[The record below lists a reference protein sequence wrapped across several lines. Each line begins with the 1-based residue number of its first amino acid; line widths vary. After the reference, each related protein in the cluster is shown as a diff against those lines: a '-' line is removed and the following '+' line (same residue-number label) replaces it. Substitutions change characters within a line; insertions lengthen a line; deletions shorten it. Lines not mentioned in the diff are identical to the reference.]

1 MSAALPIEWRWQPS
15 AEPLPAQAA
24 VAWGTAAHALY
35 ARLLQLEPSRH
46 AGLSAMAGRDLL
58 VVTGEAD
65 ALPWVDGVA
74 YAGPAADAPGLW
86 LPTVE
91 APDLPAE
98 LVARSLQR
106 EHPNR
111 QPLLLWPRPAFVLP
125 LDRLLP
131 LSAALLA
138 RIGAHWRGAP
148 AGAAGA

>member
-1 MSAALPIEWRWQPS
+1 MSVAVPLEWRWRPR

-24 VAWGTAAHALY
+24 VAWGAAAHALH
-35 ARLLQLEPSRH
+35 ARLLQLAPEQH
-46 AGLSAMAGRDLL
+46 AGLSATAGRDLL

-74 YAGPAADAPGLW
+74 YAGPAAEAHGLW

-91 APDLPAE
+91 APDLPLD

-111 QPLLLWPRPAFVLP
+111 QPLLLWPRPEFVLP

-138 RIGAHWRGAP
+138 RIGTQWT
-148 AGAAGA
+148 AARA